1 MKLLIIDV
9 PNLFYRTVSAHSNK
23 YGGTAE
29 DKAGLALHSC
39 LIGMNK
45 WYNTIKPDQLAVVF
59 EGNKNWRKSYTASN
73 DCKSKV
79 LYKGNRVK
87 DPSMEHLYEVIN
99 DFEKLARE
107 HTSIVCLS
115 APELEGDDLIAGVV
129 QKYSTNGDEVVILS
143 GDKDFKQ
150 LLKHSKVSLIN
161 PDDGK
166 PRQCDDPEFFMFE
179 KAIRGDTGDNVRS
192 AFPRVRV
199 TRLEKAFKD
208 PYEMTL
214 LMNETFQGIDPV
226 TQEPKEFI
234 VRELFEENNLLMNL
248 EKQPSEIRQIIDE
261 TIEHGF
267 NTHGKFSLFA
277 FTKFLGQHGL
287 KQIGDNSQKFVNLLS
302 CRPTSSTQSTIST
315 SGKRG
320 ILTF

>member
-1 MKLLIIDV
+1 MKILVIDV
-9 PNLFYRTVSAHSNK
+9 PNLFYRTVAAHSNK
-23 YGGTAE
+23 YGGTVE

-45 WYNTIKPDQLAVVF
+45 WYNSIKPDQVAVVF
-59 EGNKNWRKSYTASN
+59 EGAKNWRKTYTS
-73 DCKSKV
+73 SKECHSKT

-87 DPSMEHLYEVIN
+87 DPSMEHLFEVIN

-115 APELEGDDLIAGVV
+115 APELEGDDLIAGVT
-129 QKYSTNGDEVVILS
+129 QKFASQGDEVVILS

-150 LLKHSKVSLIN
+150 LLKHSNVSLIN

-166 PRQCDDPEFFMFE
+166 PRTCDNPEYFMFE

-192 AFPRVRV
+192 AFPRVRA

-208 PYEMTL
+208 EYEMTL
-214 LMNETFQGIDPV
+214 LMNETWSMKDPV
-226 TQEPKEFI
+226 SGEERTFL
-234 VRELFEENNLLMNL
+234 VRDLFEENQLLMNL
-248 EKQPSEIRQIIDE
+248 EKQPDDIKQIINE

-267 NTHGKFSLFA
+267 ATHGKFSLFA

-302 CRPTSSTQSTIST
+302 CKPPGTQAGTPM
-315 SGKRG
+315 KKG

>member
-1 MKLLIIDV
+1 
-9 PNLFYRTVSAHSNK
+9 
-23 YGGTAE
+23 
-29 DKAGLALHSC
+29 
-39 LIGMNK
+39 
-45 WYNTIKPDQLAVVF
+45 
-59 EGNKNWRKSYTASN
+59 
-73 DCKSKV
+73 
-79 LYKGNRVK
+79 
-87 DPSMEHLYEVIN
+87 
-99 DFEKLARE
+99 
-107 HTSIVCLS
+107 
-115 APELEGDDLIAGVV
+115 
-129 QKYSTNGDEVVILS
+129 
-143 GDKDFKQ
+143 
-150 LLKHSKVSLIN
+150 
-161 PDDGK
+161 
-166 PRQCDDPEFFMFE
+166 
-179 KAIRGDTGDNVRS
+179 
-192 AFPRVRV
+192 
-199 TRLEKAFKD
+199 
-208 PYEMTL
+208 
-214 LMNETFQGIDPV
+214 MNETFQGIDPV